1 MFLSRDSR
9 RTGQVLILFV
19 IILTVLLGLV
29 GLVLDSGLLMASHR
43 RTQNVAD
50 AAALAAAVELMH
62 GKSPADARVA
72 ATTFVR
78 DHNRLTDATV
88 TVNIPPTTG
97 PNAGSAR
104 HAEVVLTRPY
114 ETVFAHLVGVQR
126 DQRVAARSVA
136 GYEQVDP
143 GEGVIAL
150 DPRAVPGISVAG
162 GASLTVDG
170 SLLTN
175 SEGAGVDQYG
185 ARVDWGLPTS
195 AFASGNGSTIRARY
209 VQVRGGVDT
218 PDNFRNFVEGGPSPL
233 FCGAPLVRDPLRD
246 LPVPQPATVPSIT
259 DWSPH
264 PAVVINGGETREFTP
279 GVYTDIQVNTGGTAR
294 FAPGVYILSPQ
305 QPNQGLR
312 FNGGCIVTGDGVM
325 FYLTGSNY
333 LDNAPGYWDA
343 LDDAQ
348 NALDGPLPPTGAA
361 QRPAPPD
368 PNFSSVRFASL
379 TCNANSGTVALTGL
393 KDPASPFNGV
403 LFFQRRRSTETMALE
418 GNPGPG
424 VALNGAVYT
433 KWGQLRLSGGGT
445 YRGPFVVG
453 SLALSGS
460 ASLSVG
466 GNGSNFGLTRRV
478 YLVE

>member
-1 MFLSRDSR
+1 MTRYPR
-9 RTGQVLILFV
+9 RSGQVLVAFVVVLTALFG
-19 IILTVLLGLV
+19 LLGLV
-29 GLVLDSGLLMASHR
+29 LDGGLLMGSHR

-50 AAALAAAVELMH
+50 AAALAAAMKLMR
-62 GKSPADARVA
+62 GETPAAARA
-72 ATTFVR
+72 SATTYVR
-78 DHNRLTDATV
+78 DHNQLADADV
-88 TVNIPPTTG
+88 TVNIPPASG

-104 HAEVVLTRPY
+104 HAEVIVSRPY
-114 ETVFAHLVGVQR
+114 ETVFAHLIGAQR
-126 DQRVAARSVA
+126 NQWVVARAC
-136 GYEQVDP
+136 GGFEQVEP

-150 DPRAVPGISVAG
+150 DPRAIPGISVSG

-170 SLLTN
+170 SLLDN
-175 SEGAGVDQYG
+175 SQGAGLDQYG
-185 ARVDWGLPTS
+185 ARVDWGFPTS
-195 AFASGNGSTIRARY
+195 AFATGNGSTVRARY

-218 PDNFRNFVEGGPSPL
+218 LDNFRNFVEGGPSPL
-233 FCGAPLVRDPLRD
+233 FAGAPIVRDPLRN
-246 LPVPQPATVPSIT
+246 LPVPRPATVPSIT
-259 DWSPH
+259 DWSRH
-264 PAVVINGGETREFTP
+264 PAVIVNGGETQEFTP

-294 FAPGVYILSPQ
+294 FAPGVYILSAQ

-312 FNGGCIVTGDGVM
+312 FNGGGIATGDGVM

-348 NALDGPLPPTGAA
+348 NALDGPLPPTSGAA
-361 QRPAPPD
+361 ELPAPPD
-368 PNFSSVRFASL
+368 PNFNTVRYASL
-379 TCNANSGTVALTGL
+379 TSNANSGTVALTGL

-403 LFFQRRRSTETMALE
+403 LIFQGRRNPEAISIE

-424 VALNGAVYT
+424 VALVGAIYA
-433 KWGQLRLSGGGT
+433 KWALLKLSGSGT

-466 GNGSNFGLTRRV
+466 GNGSNFGLARRV